1 MAKKMLLVDPKVMEQ
16 LKQQSA
22 PPPPP
27 APAPPPPPPSA
38 SSLCPRP
45 MPDVLTDT
53 LVDLDQEM
61 KDVLQQPGVSAHDK
75 ASAYQQIL
83 HRYLTLGDQYQERSG
98 MPPRPS
104 SPPLM
109 TLSPPPAPPPSPSP
123 PQPSPASSPSS
134 QPWEHWKET
143 AVESVPQRFQK
154 KAKQLLKHVERIKD
168 LSWTPAGE
176 MVYRGQKIPR
186 SNIVDL
192 VGDMMRHRRSVP
204 DPAGWKV
211 FASALKRSNVPLEFI
226 GHQGRRRW
234 VSKARTTPVGDRSF
248 LSSTLSSTS
257 SSLSSP
263 SSQAIGGGEGGEEE
277 EDDST
282 PRTLVT
288 SVLDSSE
295 IQSPTL
301 ISGSWMRY

>member
-16 LKQQSA
+16 LKQQPPP

-27 APAPPPPPPSA
+27 APAPPPA

-109 TLSPPPAPPPSPSP
+109 MPPPPPSPP
-123 PQPSPASSPSS
+123 PPPPPSPVSSSS

-143 AVESVPQRFQK
+143 AVESVPQRFRK
-154 KAKQLLKHVERIKD
+154 KAKQLMKHMERMKD

-176 MVYRGQKIPR
+176 MVYRGRKIPR

-192 VGDMMRHRRSVP
+192 VGDMMRQRKSVP
-204 DPAGWKV
+204 DPVGWEV
-211 FASALKRSNVPLEFI
+211 FASALKHSNVPTEFI
-226 GHQGRRRW
+226 GHKGRQRW
-234 VSKARTTPVGDRSF
+234 MSKARTTPVGDRSF
-248 LSSTLSSTS
+248 LSSTLSSS
-257 SSLSSP
+257 PSSLSSP
-263 SSQAIGGGEGGEEE
+263 SSQAIGGD

-295 IQSPTL
+295 MQSPTL